1 MSRPLFVTSDP
12 LSLDD
17 LLRLAALAGVEVD
30 VAPDAGQARRSWDGA
45 PLVVV
50 AEDQVDA
57 VAQAQLARRDRVLL
71 LGRDLDDAGIWQRAV
86 AVGAEKVLY
95 LPDAEPWLVDA
106 LADAV
111 EGGRDG
117 VLMAV
122 LGGRGGAGATTTAC
136 ALALAAVRRGVPTL
150 LVDGDPYGG
159 GIDLVFGGE
168 HATGVR
174 WPELGGTRGRVP
186 ARALAD
192 ALPKLAE
199 LSVLSWDRD
208 EPTQLPVQA
217 VQAVLTAG
225 RRSHGLVVVDLPRSL
240 DASSREVLAASR
252 TTLLVVPAEVR
263 AAAAAAR
270 VAAHASVLCRDLRL
284 VVRGPSPAGLSAGE
298 VQRALG
304 LPLAGEMRAEPG
316 LARALEEGT
325 PPGLRRGSPLAALC
339 HQVLDDV
346 LGDRQTAVRRAA

>member
-1 MSRPLFVTSDP
+1 MTRPLIVTADP

-30 VAPDAGQARRSWDGA
+30 VAHDAGQARRSWDAA

-50 AEDQVDA
+50 AEDQVEHLVRA
-57 VAQAQLARRDRVLL
+57 RLSRRDRVLV

-86 AVGAEKVLY
+86 SLGAEKVLY

-106 LADAV
+106 FADAV
-111 EGGRDG
+111 EGDRDG
-117 VLMAV
+117 VLVAV

-136 ALALAAVRRGVPTL
+136 ALALTAVRRGVATL

-174 WPELGGTRGRVP
+174 WPDLGGTRGRVP
-186 ARALAD
+186 ATALAQ

-199 LSVLSWDRD
+199 LSVLSWDRS
-208 EPTQLPVQA
+208 EPTHLPVQA

-240 DASSREVLAASR
+240 DESSREVLGAAR

-270 VAAHASVLCRDLRL
+270 IAAQAAQLCRDLRL
-284 VVRGPSPAGLSAGE
+284 VVRGPSPAGLSAAE
-298 VQRALG
+298 IQRALA
-304 LPLAGEMRAEPG
+304 LPLVGDVRPEPG
-316 LARALEEGT
+316 LARDLEEGA
-325 PPGLRRGSPLAALC
+325 PPGLRRGSPLAAVC
-339 HQVLDDV
+339 NAVLDDL
-346 LGDRQTAVRRAA
+346 LGEQTGGVRRAA

>member
-1 MSRPLFVTSDP
+1 MTRPLVITADP

-30 VAPDAGQARRSWDGA
+30 VVADPAQARRCWDAA

-50 AEDQVDA
+50 AEDLLDA
-57 VAQAQLARRDRVLL
+57 VVHARLSRRDRVLV

-86 AVGAEKVLY
+86 DLGAEKVLF

-106 LADAV
+106 FADAV
-111 EGGRDG
+111 EGDRDG
-117 VLMAV
+117 ALVAV

-136 ALALAAVRRGVPTL
+136 ALALTAVRRGVQTL

-168 HATGVR
+168 NATGVR
-174 WPELGGTRGRVP
+174 WPDLGGTRGRVP
-186 ARALAD
+186 ATALAQ

-199 LSVLSWDRD
+199 LSVLSWDRS
-208 EPTQLPVQA
+208 EPTSLSVQA

-240 DASSREVLAASR
+240 DAASREVLGAAR

-270 VAAHASVLCRDLRL
+270 LAAQVSLLCRDLRL
-284 VVRGPSPAGLSAGE
+284 VVRGPSPAGLRAGE
-298 VQRALG
+298 VERALR
-304 LPLAGEMRAEPG
+304 LPLAGDLRPEPG
-316 LARALEEGT
+316 LARDLEEGN
-325 PPGLRRGSPLAALC
+325 PPGLRRGSPLGALC
-339 HQVLDDV
+339 QAVLDDL
-346 LGDRQTAVRRAA
+346 LGGERGTARRAA